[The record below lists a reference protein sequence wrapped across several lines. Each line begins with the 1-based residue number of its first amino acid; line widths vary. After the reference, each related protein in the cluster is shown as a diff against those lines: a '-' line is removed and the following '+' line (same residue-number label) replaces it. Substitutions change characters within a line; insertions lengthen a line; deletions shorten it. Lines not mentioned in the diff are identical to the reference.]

1 MFIRPREAANGKA
14 KKQFSSSGLIEFPYK
29 SMNEK
34 HERER

>member
-14 KKQFSSSGLIEFPYK
+14 KKQFSSNGLIELPYK

-34 HERER
+34 HEGEK